1 MKTNKIFTIDLLSR
15 AISGFGDLLFYPIM
29 LMLAMQ
35 TQNPARAILFVSLS
49 ESIPIILGV
58 VIGAFADNV
67 YERLKTMHILNLLR
81 FALYVFVGIFFFQD
95 GQLAFYLTIGINFFS
110 DCIGRG
116 YQPIANAILKSY
128 VSEEKMVEKQG
139 IIQSVQA
146 ITQVVAPMIGGWL
159 VVILHPS
166 SVAFINSATFIL
178 ASIVLFVGQKQFKKI
193 EKNMQ
198 DSLVEENSENVLQNI
213 KTTIIF
219 LFTEKRSL
227 LPVIFTS
234 LAINLLFSPFQKMA
248 LPLHLVASGAS
259 TNEMIAFHSGIIG
272 CAFSVGIIIGALVA
286 KFFTK
291 FKIKTLITLT
301 CVISAPFIVA
311 TGLLQSILII
321 SFLML
326 ITGIFVGVTNTLF
339 SSIMMNETPTKRIGV
354 FTNVIMLICTGG
366 MVFGD
371 LLGSILLNVISPSTL
386 IISIGIASLVVG
398 GIYYLLASKIK
409 TGEDLKFLQ

>member
-1 MKTNKIFTIDLLSR
+1 MKTNKIFSIDLLSR

-81 FALYVFVGIFFFQD
+81 FVLYVFVGIFFFQD
-95 GQLAFYLTIGINFFS
+95 GQLAFYLTIGINFLS

-128 VSEEKMVEKQG
+128 VGEEEMVEKQG

-146 ITQVVAPMIGGWL
+146 ITQVIAPMIGGWL

-193 EKNMQ
+193 ERNMH

-213 KTTIIF
+213 KATIIF

-272 CAFSVGIIIGALVA
+272 CTFSIGIIIGALVA

-301 CVISAPFIVA
+301 CIISAPFIVA

-386 IISIGIASLVVG
+386 IIFIGIASLVVG

-409 TGEDLKFLQ
+409 TGEDLKALQ